1 LGTRAKDVLQA
12 YSVIEGNIRPEGSL
26 QDVQQHWQAI
36 EAVVVALKQCMND
49 NAALK
54 ELLNAE
60 FPKQLL
66 ATAAASLQRIA
77 TAGSSVGPEEPA
89 LATASNLMGAIAL
102 LFGCCKL
109 EDGRS
114 KLAAAIQSSGEDV
127 RLAGVWLCV
136 MQDRALTLACCCEA
150 STVAGGNARCALRIT
165 DCALCCLHLP
175 PQACIC
181 TLPPPPCIV
190 LLAFAATSLHLHTA
204 ATPMH
209 CVACICRHKPAFA
222 HCRHPDEFVLL
233 AFVAES
239 LHLHTAATP
248 MHCVACICRHKPA
261 FAHCCQP
268 L

>member
-12 YSVIEGNIRPEGSL
+12 YSVIEGKIRPEGSL

-181 TLPPPPCIV
+181 TLPPPLCIVLLAFVATSLRLHTAATPMNLCCLHLSPKACICTLPPPLCIV

-204 ATPMH
+204 A
-209 CVACICRHKPAFA
+209 
-222 HCRHPDEFVLL
+222 
-233 AFVAES
+233 S
-239 LHLHTAATP
+239 LCNSCLHSA
-248 MHCVACICRHKPA
+248 
-261 FAHCCQP
+261 P